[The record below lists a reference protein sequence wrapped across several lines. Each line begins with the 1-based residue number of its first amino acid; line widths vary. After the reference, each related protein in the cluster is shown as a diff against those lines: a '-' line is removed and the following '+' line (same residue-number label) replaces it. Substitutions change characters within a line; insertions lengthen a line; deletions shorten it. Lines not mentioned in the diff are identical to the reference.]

1 MDENK
6 PRKKKNEGEFS
17 LLHYASSCG
26 DPDIFLFVRNK
37 CTDLMNFLFDVDSNS
52 MNETPLHWAVN
63 MNDLQI
69 AKFLIEDMR

>member
-1 MDENK
+1 
-6 PRKKKNEGEFS
+6 
-17 LLHYASSCG
+17 
-26 DPDIFLFVRNK
+26 
-37 CTDLMNFLFDVDSNS
+37 MNFLFDVDSNS